1 MFKPNVIDLGIKW
14 YYFIGEIVIDEGENE
29 KYSLMDVID
38 SSDECENENW
48 PLLEMIDSND
58 ESENENWP
66 LLDVFDSNDESENQ
80 SLVDVINNENRFGDN
95 VQLGGN
101 HGLIND
107 SLINIISK
115 NKRFYKHSGAAGLRL
130 EVQFR
135 NPTTVILVNG

>member
-48 PLLEMIDSND
+48 PLLEMI
-58 ESENENWP
+58 
-66 LLDVFDSNDESENQ
+66 DSNDESENQ